1 MTAAC
6 RSIYR
11 MARSSRSAAVFDLDR
26 TLISGSSSTII
37 TRYLVEHGVSKDRNI
52 PFAGSLAK
60 IYENFGE
67 NWLMMQPAR
76 LASRAASGWSVDAV
90 AEACLAAAE
99 EVVENLQPFARMVIA
114 EHRAAG
120 RLLMLATT
128 SPQPFVQPIADAL
141 DFDGVICTQWRS
153 ADGVYTG
160 DVDGEFL
167 WGAAKSNAVSEWAQQ
182 NDVDLSKSY
191 AYSDSYFDAPML
203 DSVGHPVAINP
214 DAQLAATALVKGWPI
229 RYLDKSEGVVKI
241 AGREIQDWA
250 RPLLRPGLVAPLVD
264 FHFSG
269 IENIPTEGPALLV
282 FNHRSY
288 FDPTVMGLIAA
299 KAGRSI
305 RGLGKK
311 EVFDVPLVGSVAKA
325 VGGIRV
331 ERASGSDEPLEKA
344 AEALEGGEVVMMA
357 PQGTIPRGSAFF
369 DPKLKG
375 RWGAARLAAMADA
388 PVIPIGLWG
397 TENVWPRS
405 ARLPRVSLTSRPKV
419 SVSVGGPV
427 KILGRSANAD
437 TKRIM
442 QAISAQLPAESQV
455 QRIPTTE
462 ELARTFPAGYRG
474 DPTAEVDRRPGTDT

>member
-1 MTAAC
+1 
-6 RSIYR
+6 

-37 TRYLVEHGVSKDRNI
+37 SRHLVEQGVSAEHKI
-52 PFAGSLAK
+52 PFAGLLTK

-90 AEACLAAAE
+90 HTACVAAAAE
-99 EVVENLQPFARMVIA
+99 VVQNLQPFARSVFA
-114 EHRAAG
+114 EHREAG
-120 RLLMLATT
+120 RLLVLATT
-128 SPQPFVQPIADAL
+128 SPAPFVQPIADAL
-141 DFDGVICTQWRS
+141 GFDGVICTQWRS
-153 ADGVYTG
+153 TDGVYTG

-167 WGAAKSNAVSEWAQQ
+167 WGAAKSKAVTEWAQL
-182 NDVDLSKSY
+182 NNVDLAKSY

-203 DSVGHPVAINP
+203 DSVGHPVAVNP
-214 DAQLAATALVKGWPI
+214 DAQLAATALVKGWPV
-229 RYLDKSEGVVKI
+229 RHLDKSEGVMKI
-241 AGREIQDWA
+241 AGREIQDWT
-250 RPLLRPGLVAPLVD
+250 RPLMRPGLVAPFVD
-264 FHFSG
+264 FDFAG

-311 EVFDVPLVGSVAKA
+311 EVFDAPLVGSMAKA

-344 AEALEGGEVVMMA
+344 AQALMGGEVVMMA
-357 PQGTIPRGSAFF
+357 PQGTIPRGPAFF
-369 DPKLKG
+369 DPDLKG
-375 RWGAARLAAMADA
+375 RWGAARLAAMTDA

-397 TENVWPRS
+397 TEHVWPRS
-405 ARLPRVSLTSRPKV
+405 AKLPKVSLTDRSKV

-427 KILGRSANAD
+427 KIIGRSANAD

-442 QAISAQLPAESQV
+442 KAISQQLPAESQI
-455 QRIPTTE
+455 QRVPTTE